1 MLIPNKQMP
10 TSKLTKTDQKL
21 FRGTA
26 AEVHGFMSNE
36 DILNSIGCNFNV
48 DRRPHKI
55 DDREYPE
62 IQIWHRSDNMDALG
76 VFGKRRQ
83 CIQPTTFIDYFRQF
97 CDASKKEISLDLV
110 GSFDKGKT
118 FYMASKLTNDQIK
131 FDEVGDKT
139 DSWLVVT
146 DYYGESKS
154 PKVMVL
160 FNELVCTNG
169 MTRQIHERFSCFS
182 HLREMTFGDV
192 QPVLDAAIAESK
204 AYSRIKDKCMNTAIT
219 MQTAKNAIRGFFDD
233 EKAEMLKTRTVE
245 NILEGGLIGGDLESR
260 KGTAWGL
267 VSAMTQYTSH
277 NRTKAADQTDE
288 RTFASQLDGSRNY
301 MNKKF
306 LTYLEEQMLVTA

>member
-1 MLIPNKQMP
+1 
-10 TSKLTKTDQKL
+10 
-21 FRGTA
+21 
-26 AEVHGFMSNE
+26 
-36 DILNSIGCNFNV
+36 
-48 DRRPHKI
+48 
-55 DDREYPE
+55 
-62 IQIWHRSDNMDALG
+62 
-76 VFGKRRQ
+76 
-83 CIQPTTFIDYFRQF
+83 
-97 CDASKKEISLDLV
+97 
-110 GSFDKGKT
+110 
-118 FYMASKLTNDQIK
+118 MASKLTNDQTK

-233 EKAEMLKTRTVE
+233 EKA
-245 NILEGGLIGGDLESR
+245 
-260 KGTAWGL
+260 
-267 VSAMTQYTSH
+267 
-277 NRTKAADQTDE
+277 
-288 RTFASQLDGSRNY
+288 
-301 MNKKF
+301 
-306 LTYLEEQMLVTA
+306 

>member
-1 MLIPNKQMP
+1 MP

-48 DRRPHKI
+48 DRRPYKI
-55 DDREYPE
+55 QDTDNPTGWREYPE
-62 IQIWHRSDNMDALG
+62 IQIWHRDDNMDALG

-97 CDASKKEISLDLV
+97 CNASQKEISLDLV
-110 GSFDKGKT
+110 GTLDAGKT
-118 FYMASKLTNDQIK
+118 FYMASKLTNDQNK
-131 FDEVGDKT
+131 FEDVGDKT

-182 HLREMTFGDV
+182 HLREMNFNDV
-192 QPVLDAAIAESK
+192 QPVLDAAIKESQ
-204 AYSRIKDKCMNTAIT
+204 AYNRIKDKCIKTPIT
-219 MQTAKNAIRGFFDD
+219 METAKNAIRGFFND

-245 NILEGGLIGGDLESR
+245 KILEEGLIGGHLDSR

-306 LTYLEEQMLVTA
+306 LTYLEDQMLVTA